1 MMPNLND
8 YTRDQDKLL
17 DYRPQPLQIK
27 VKPNYAGFLRAMLKW
42 LVKEVSHLCFT
53 VHSRPVKTICGEV

>member
-1 MMPNLND
+1 MIPNLND
-8 YTRDQDKLL
+8 YMRDQDELL

-27 VKPNYAGFLRAMLKW
+27 VKPNYAGFLRDMLKW

-53 VHSRPVKTICGEV
+53 VHSRPVKTVERFK